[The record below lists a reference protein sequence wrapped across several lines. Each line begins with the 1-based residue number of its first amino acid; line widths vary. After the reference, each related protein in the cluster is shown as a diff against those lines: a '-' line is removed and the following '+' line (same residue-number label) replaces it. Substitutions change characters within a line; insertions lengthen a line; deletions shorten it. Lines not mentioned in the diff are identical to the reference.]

1 MISNRVIA
9 TVLAGLVVCSLAV
22 TPVAAAHSPEP
33 SLVIDLDETG
43 DAQVTLTT
51 TYDLD
56 SEEEADA
63 FESLHNDEDAQAD
76 SLDRFAE
83 NMQSVADTASERAER
98 PMVVTGEDVTTERQE
113 DVGVLRV
120 TVQWTNLAA
129 IEGDRLVVTEPF
141 ASGYETD
148 RSLSIVAPD
157 GFTLTDA
164 TPTPDDEGDGMATW
178 AAGTALDGFEV
189 SMEAPDGEIEASA
202 GDATDDS
209 LPGFGVVSAALAALV
224 GATLVARHRN

>member
-1 MISNRVIA
+1 MISNRAIA

-22 TPVAAAHSPEP
+22 TPVAAAHSPEQ
-33 SLVIDLDETG
+33 SLVIDVDETG

-56 SEEEADA
+56 TEEEADA
-63 FESLHNDEDAQAD
+63 FESVQDDEETRTEM
-76 SLDRFAE
+76 LDGFAVDL
-83 NMQSVADTASERAER
+83 QSVADAASERTER

-148 RSLSIVAPD
+148 RPLSIVAPD
-157 GFTLTDA
+157 GFSLTDA
-164 TPTPDDEGDGMATW
+164 TPAPDDEGDGTATW
-178 AAGTALDGFEV
+178 AAGTELDGFEV

>member
-22 TPVAAAHSPEP
+22 TPVAAADPPEP

-56 SEEEADA
+56 SEEEAAA
-63 FESLHNDEDAQAD
+63 FESLQSDEERRAEI
-76 SLDRFAE
+76 LDQFAVDL
-83 NMQSVADTASERAER
+83 QSVADAASERTER
-98 PMVVTGEDVTTERQE
+98 PMVVTGEDVTTERQD

-120 TVQWTNLAA
+120 TVHWTDLAA

-148 RSLSIVAPD
+148 RSLSIVVPD
-157 GFTLTDA
+157 GFTVADA
-164 TPTPDDEGDGMATW
+164 TPMPDDEGDGTATW
-178 AAGTALDGFEV
+178 AAGTALDGFQV
-189 SMEAPDGEIEASA
+189 SMEAPDGEIEAGA
-202 GDATDDS
+202 ADATDDS

-224 GATLVARHRN
+224 GATLVARRSN